1 MPNVLTF
8 ELAAATAVVVL
19 GVIGESAKIE
29 ERKKGEKTTSMGYIS
44 TETEDIFWVVA
55 QCLGN
60 RYKIGYQGNWS
71 TPPLT
76 CFGRHHQGCQSTGD
90 FIAQ

>member
-29 ERKKGEKTTSMGYIS
+29 ERKKRQKTTSLGYIPS
-44 TETEDIFWVVA
+44 DTEDIFWFAV
-55 QCLGN
+55 QCLG
-60 RYKIGYQGNWS
+60 
-71 TPPLT
+71 
-76 CFGRHHQGCQSTGD
+76 D
-90 FIAQ
+90 

>member
-29 ERKKGEKTTSMGYIS
+29 ERKKGQKTTSLGYIP
-44 TETEDIFWVVA
+44 TDTEDIFWFVA

-60 RYKIGYQGNWS
+60 
-71 TPPLT
+71 
-76 CFGRHHQGCQSTGD
+76 
-90 FIAQ
+90 